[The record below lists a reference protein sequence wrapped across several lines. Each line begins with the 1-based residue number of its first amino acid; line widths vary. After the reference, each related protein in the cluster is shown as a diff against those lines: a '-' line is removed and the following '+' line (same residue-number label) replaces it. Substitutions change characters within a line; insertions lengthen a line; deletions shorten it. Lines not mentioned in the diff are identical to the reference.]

1 MSRRIDR
8 INELLRTEISF
19 VLLRHIKDPRLNGV
33 ISVTQVNTSSDLR
46 NAKVLLSVM
55 GDDDTKKAAMDG
67 IQSAATFLRRE
78 LRDRV
83 ALRYTPF
90 LSFALDDTLE
100 EADHLFQI
108 MDSIRED
115 DIPEP
120 PSSPRIP
127 RRERRVPFQDEA

>member
-1 MSRRIDR
+1 
-8 INELLRTEISF
+8 
-19 VLLRHIKDPRLNGV
+19 
-33 ISVTQVNTSSDLR
+33 
-46 NAKVLLSVM
+46 
-55 GDDDTKKAAMDG
+55 MDG

-108 MDSIRED
+108 MDRIRED

>member
-108 MDSIRED
+108 MDRIRED

-120 PSSPRIP
+120 PSNPRIP
-127 RRERRVPFQDEA
+127 RRERRVPFQDDK